1 MSVELWKF
9 SVLEQIYSGRR
20 PGLIQNQKKKSTW
33 SVCLSVCL
41 FVIKKVPP
49 LFSLRKLSK
58 TWKVFSCFV
67 SKKIFFVLNQQ
78 ESIEQLK
85 DVAEYVGWC
94 FRSLLWQQWTWKRFT
109 KKLKKIIRIFFISIF
124 IEHRICIQI
133 ANKFCKH
140 KLFFNN

>member
-1 MSVELWKF
+1 MANYKPPCFWVWK
-9 SVLEQIYSGRR
+9 
-20 PGLIQNQKKKSTW
+20 GLIPAEGRVLSRTRKKNQ
-33 SVCLSVCL
+33 LGPFVCL

-85 DVAEYVGWC
+85 DVAEYVEWC
-94 FRSLLWQQWTWKRFT
+94 FRSLLWQQWAWKRFT
-109 KKLKKIIRIFFISIF
+109 KKLQTIIRIFFISIF

>member
-1 MSVELWKF
+1 MSVESTKLF
-9 SVLEQIYSGRR
+9 R
-20 PGLIQNQKKKSTW
+20 PKAGSYPEPEKKINL
-33 SVCLSVCL
+33 VRLSVCL

-85 DVAEYVGWC
+85 DVAEYVEWC
-94 FRSLLWQQWTWKRFT
+94 FRSLLWQQWAWKRFT
-109 KKLKKIIRIFFISIF
+109 KKLQTIIRIFFISIF